1 MTFPSIRTLSSEN
14 YCGYPPR
21 VPRPSN
27 PWVGTGPATCDLRP
41 ATCDRVVCRSLVGS
55 EWGEEAIMAL
65 SARHG

>member
-21 VPRPSN
+21 VPRPAAIQ
-27 PWVGTGPATCDLRP
+27 PLGGDGTCDLRP